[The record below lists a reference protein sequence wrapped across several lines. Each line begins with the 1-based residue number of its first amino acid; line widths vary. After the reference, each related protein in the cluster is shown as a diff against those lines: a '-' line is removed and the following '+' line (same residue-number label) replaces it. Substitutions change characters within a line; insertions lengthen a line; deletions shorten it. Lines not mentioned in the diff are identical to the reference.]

1 MSLPNN
7 SYSEKININ
16 DYGIIAIMYHRFDEN
31 KYPSTNIKMIDFKEH
46 LNLIK
51 LEGLNFVNPSNF
63 QSELNLNKK
72 DRKVLITIDDGFL
85 SFYKSAWPILK
96 KEKIPFIL
104 FVNTREVGSNGYMTW
119 EQIKEISKEDFV
131 HIGNHSHSHEY
142 LIDFDSKEIISD
154 IKKSIIIFKKE
165 LGDNSE
171 FFSYPFGEYSLAFK
185 KIVKDL
191 GFKYAFGQHSGV
203 IDETKD
209 FFELPRFPIN
219 EKYGETDRFKIILK
233 TIPFKYKKI
242 TPDEKYINNNSNPPK
257 ISIEFFNKLSNF
269 NSLNCFSNEDNT
281 WRKTN
286 IELVNDNI
294 LKINLVAPFT
304 TERGRVNCSLR
315 ENGGYW
321 RWLGLQF
328 VIAEK

>member
-1 MSLPNN
+1 M
-7 SYSEKININ
+7 
-16 DYGIIAIMYHRFDEN
+16 
-31 KYPSTNIKMIDFKEH
+31 
-46 LNLIK
+46 
-51 LEGLNFVNPSNF
+51 
-63 QSELNLNKK
+63 Q
-72 DRKVLITIDDGFL
+72 
-85 SFYKSAWPILK
+85 
-96 KEKIPFIL
+96 
-104 FVNTREVGSNGYMTW
+104 
-119 EQIKEISKEDFV
+119 
-131 HIGNHSHSHEY
+131 
-142 LIDFDSKEIISD
+142 
-154 IKKSIIIFKKE
+154 
-165 LGDNSE
+165 
-171 FFSYPFGEYSLAFK
+171 
-185 KIVKDL
+185 
-191 GFKYAFGQHSGV
+191 
-203 IDETKD
+203 
-209 FFELPRFPIN
+209 
-219 EKYGETDRFKIILK
+219 KYGETDRFKIILK

>member
-1 MSLPNN
+1 
-7 SYSEKININ
+7 
-16 DYGIIAIMYHRFDEN
+16 MYHRFDEN

-185 KIVKDL
+185 KIIKDL